1 MPSDIAGR
9 KPIVIMGPT
18 ACGKTELALALCRA
32 CGGELISV
40 DSRQVY
46 RFLKAGTAKPDGE
59 WREENGLKAYFTEG
73 VPCHLTDFLDPRQRY
88 DAGKFIEDAGRLEKD
103 ISSRGK
109 TPVFAG
115 GTGMYVQAYWNGM
128 DVLPKGDEQLRRKL
142 SELAERIGPAAFH
155 ERLAAV
161 DEHAARSIPVGNTQR
176 ILRALEVYELTGIPI
191 SRQWTRQFYGALP
204 THKATFAVID
214 YPKPVLHERITR
226 RAKLIFDPM
235 VEETRQLLEQGYQDD
250 CPALQSIGYPQ
261 AIDCVRGSMSRAD
274 ALHQLITLTLA
285 YAKRQATWFR
295 RYKNAIWLTM
305 KDESE
310 WDAGKLAERLLEH
323 SLNKE
328 TAA

>member
-1 MPSDIAGR
+1 
-9 KPIVIMGPT
+9 MGPT

-32 CGGELISV
+32 CGGEVISV

-46 RFLKAGTAKPDGE
+46 QFLKAGTAKPEGE
-59 WREENGLKAYFTEG
+59 WKEETGRKAYFTEG
-73 VPCHLTDFLDPRQRY
+73 IACHLTDFLDPRERY
-88 DAGKFIEDAGRLEKD
+88 DAGKFMQDASRLEKD
-103 ISSRGK
+103 ITARGK
-109 TPVFAG
+109 TAVFAG

-128 DVLPKGDEQLRRKL
+128 DVLPKGDDQLRRSL

-161 DEHAARSIPVGNTQR
+161 DEHAARTIPVGNTQR

-191 SRQWTRQFYGALP
+191 SRQWTRQFYGTLP

-235 VEETRQLLEQGYQDD
+235 VEETRKLLDQGYPID

-261 AIDCVRGSMSRAD
+261 ALNFIKGDMSRTE
-274 ALHQLITLTLA
+274 ALHQLITLTQA

-295 RYKNAIWLTM
+295 RYKNAIWLPL

-310 WDAGKLAERLLEH
+310 WNAGQLADRLLEH
-323 SLNKE
+323 ALHKE
-328 TAA
+328 TAV